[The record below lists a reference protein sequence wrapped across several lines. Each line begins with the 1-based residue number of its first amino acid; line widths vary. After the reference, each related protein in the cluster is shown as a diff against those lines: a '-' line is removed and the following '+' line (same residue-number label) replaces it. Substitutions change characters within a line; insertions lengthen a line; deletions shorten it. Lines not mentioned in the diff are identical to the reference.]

1 MTQKNIG
8 KLFLFVVWIGV
19 IGAIY
24 FFLQSKN
31 IPLAAYPEY
40 VRMGVA
46 EAGFLGPIVFIA
58 LYTLRTL
65 TFFSATV
72 FTVAGGLL
80 FGPILGT
87 VYVMIAVNLSS
98 ILGFYV
104 GRYFGKDVIARAG
117 DKVKFFPKGD
127 KFREKGFM
135 TVLLMRLLFFPFD
148 WVAYLAGA
156 YNLRSRDVFLGTLI
170 GTLPGLIAFVFLGGA
185 FHDPLKSLPL
195 FAAFF
200 VLGLVIAK
208 FLKKTDHGKELEKI
222 KTEGEKE

>member
-1 MTQKNIG
+1 MAQKNFG
-8 KLFLFVVWIGV
+8 KLILFLVWIG
-19 IGAIY
+19 AIAAAY
-24 FFLQSKN
+24 LFLQSKN
-31 IPLAAYPEY
+31 IALSEYPEY
-40 VRMGVA
+40 VRMGVS
-46 EAGFLGPIVFIA
+46 EAGVLGPLVFIA

-72 FTVAGGLL
+72 FTIAGGLL

-87 VYVMIAVNLSS
+87 VYVIAAVNLSS
-98 ILGFYV
+98 ILGFFV

-117 DKVKFFPKGD
+117 DQVKFFPKGD
-127 KFREKGFM
+127 AFREKGFM
-135 TVLLMRLLFFPFD
+135 TVMLMRLLFFPFD

-156 YNLRSRDVFLGTLI
+156 YNLRFRDVFLGTLI

-200 VLGLVIAK
+200 VLGLIIAK
-208 FLKKTDHGKELEKI
+208 FLKKTDHGKELERI
-222 KTEGEKE
+222 KKEGEM